1 VILTLFWVLCNEF
14 WWQEVWFWLKE
25 YDILNQ
31 HEKLY
36 RLTSNSN
43 RFIDFHFFRKFYLY
57 FPLRD
62 GSKNEFYRNTLFMFL
77 SFVTNCSGFIKQ
89 LRKFSSDVRSGLRW
103 KLFFD
108 PPLEGSTG
116 KIFEKNESRW
126 NDLNLMSIYTVF
138 YADSEYHILLIK
150 IIPLV
155 TKIHC
160 TTLKKE
166 SKSRFTNSFY
176 KIWLGGQCFFLDIY
190 ISFCSPWKT
199 LSIDNQINLVGSQN
213 SGLRHPISVLST

>member
-1 VILTLFWVLCNEF
+1 MLDHGLDENYFLTHPW
-14 WWQEVWFWLKE
+14 
-25 YDILNQ
+25 
-31 HEKLY
+31 
-36 RLTSNSN
+36 
-43 RFIDFHFFRKFYLY
+43 
-57 FPLRD
+57 
-62 GSKNEFYRNTLFMFL
+62 G
-77 SFVTNCSGFIKQ
+77 
-89 LRKFSSDVRSGLRW
+89 
-103 KLFFD
+103 
-108 PPLEGSTG
+108 GSTG

-126 NDLNLMSIYTVF
+126 NDLNLMSICTVF
-138 YADSEYHILLIK
+138 HADSEYHILLIK

-199 LSIDNQINLVGSQN
+199 LSIDNKINLVGNRN
-213 SGLRHPISVLST
+213 SGLRHLISVLST